1 MELLPIHIYILLHIK
16 RANVEY
22 AKMISKMTDL
32 DIDEINKAIEDLMK
46 LGYLERDSGSAIKR
60 SRARFKRAKEVHKHH
75 TYYKLSRKG
84 ELFVREIDEK
94 YLKRYFD
101 ALLGTEGSKI
111 IQSLFS
117 KNVKPLNLDKDI
129 IEKLRFYKLLSKSG
143 RTTKFFKMFM
153 RFAGINHPITFTHDA
168 LNIR

>member
-32 DIDEINKAIEDLMK
+32 DIDEINKAIEDLME
-46 LGYLERDSGSAIKR
+46 LDYLERDSGSAIKR
-60 SRARFKRAKEVHKHH
+60 SKARFKRAKEVHKHH
-75 TYYKLSRKG
+75 TYYKLSREG

-94 YLKRYFD
+94 YLKRYLN
-101 ALLGTEGSKI
+101 ALLGTGGSEI

-117 KNVKPLNLDKDI
+117 KNVKSLNLDKDI
-129 IEKLRFYKLLSKSG
+129 IEKLQFYKLLSKSG
-143 RTTKFFKMFM
+143 KTTKFFKMFM
-153 RFAGINHPITFTHDA
+153 RFAQITQ
-168 LNIR
+168 